1 MMKSL
6 AASFLLFLLALT
18 VFDAGFRVDS
28 GQLAVVSSPLTG
40 TRNNIGPGVHLK
52 WPLIDRVQRVSSRV
66 LLQPEL
72 RYSSHDGRELM
83 QSPWVLARVTDAAR
97 YAAAST
103 ANPALPRE
111 RLATA
116 LQSGIV
122 PALREQT
129 FAQALADRGQTV
141 WTKPAAVDAAASQ
154 LGLAIV
160 DRGVSGIAMPPD
172 STSAK
177 TLQSG
182 MRAAEDEIVARARVD
197 AQAQLKAATAQADSE
212 STQLLA
218 TARKSAEARRAEGDV
233 EAARIYAEVAAED
246 PQAAAFDRAAMAYRR
261 AKLAGKPVSL
271 DDPAFQALRYA
282 H

>member
-1 MMKSL
+1 MKSM

-18 VFDAGFRVDS
+18 AFDAGFRVDP
-28 GQLAVVSSPLTG
+28 GQLAVVSSPING

-52 WPLIDRVQRVSSRV
+52 WPLLDRVQRVPLRV

-72 RYSSHDGRELM
+72 RWSSRDGRELV
-83 QSPWVLARVTDAAR
+83 QSPWVLARVADAAR
-97 YAAAST
+97 YANASGT
-103 ANPALPRE
+103 NPGVPRD

-116 LQSGIV
+116 LQSSAV

-129 FAQALADRGQTV
+129 FAQTVADRGQAV
-141 WTKPAAVDAAASQ
+141 WANTAVVDAAARE
-154 LGLAIV
+154 LGLVIE
-160 DRGVSGIAMPPD
+160 DRGVASAGMPAD
-172 STSAK
+172 SASAK
-177 TLQSG
+177 TVQAG
-182 MRAAEDEIVARARVD
+182 MRAAEDEVVARARVD
-197 AQAQLKAATAQADSE
+197 AQVQLKAATAQADSE
-212 STQLLA
+212 RIQLLA
-218 TARKSAEARRAEGDV
+218 AARKSADAKRAEGDV

-261 AKLAGKPVSL
+261 ARLAGKPVSL